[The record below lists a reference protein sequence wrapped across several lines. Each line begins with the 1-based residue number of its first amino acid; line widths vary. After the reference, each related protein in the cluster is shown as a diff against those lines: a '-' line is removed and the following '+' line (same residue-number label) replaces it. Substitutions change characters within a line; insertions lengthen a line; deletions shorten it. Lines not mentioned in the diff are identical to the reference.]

1 MTPFVVVTDSDLLKA
16 KLLNKARLTDAGC
29 WEWAGTKRGG
39 YGMLSHGNK
48 TVSAHRVAYAAYHG
62 PIPAGMVVRHTCDNP
77 SCINPDH
84 LCHGTQQDNVMD
96 REARGRRDVK
106 GEQIGTAKLTEAD
119 VLAIKASTNSAS
131 ELAHEYGVHKTNIW
145 AIRSGKSWRHLDSAN
160 PGKE

>member
-29 WEWAGTKRGG
+29 WEWVGTRRRG

-48 TVSAHRVAYAAYHG
+48 TVSAHRIAYAAYHG
-62 PIPAGMVVRHTCDNP
+62 PIPSGMVVRHTCDNP

-96 REARGRRDVK
+96 RDARGRRDVK
-106 GEQIGTAKLTEAD
+106 GEQVGTAKLTEAD
-119 VLAIKASTNSAS
+119 VLDIRASVLPGTALAEKYSISPSTISLIKT
-131 ELAHEYGVHKTNIW
+131 
-145 AIRSGKSWRHLDSAN
+145 GKSWKHVMEASR
-160 PGKE
+160 GR